1 MLAEDLRLPKK
12 LKKKKKVGKKGR
24 GGGRPQKRDK
34 GIQMGAVKEETFLH
48 TWKPPYWWGQ
58 GKLWSLGE

>member
-12 LKKKKKVGKKGR
+12 LKKKKVGKKG
-24 GGGRPQKRDK
+24 GKKKPQKRDK
-34 GIQMGAVKEETFLH
+34 GIQMGAMKEETFLH

>member
-12 LKKKKKVGKKGR
+12 LKKKKSREERGKKKT
-24 GGGRPQKRDK
+24 QKRDK
-34 GIQMGAVKEETFLH
+34 GIQMGAMKEETFLH